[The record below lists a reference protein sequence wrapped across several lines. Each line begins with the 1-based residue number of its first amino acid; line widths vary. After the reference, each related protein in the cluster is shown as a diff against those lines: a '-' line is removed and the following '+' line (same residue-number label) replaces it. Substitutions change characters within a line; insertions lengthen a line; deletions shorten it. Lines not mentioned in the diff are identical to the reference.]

1 MIDSLANILGNIIN
15 YFYEI
20 TNNYGLAII
29 LFGILAKIILFPIS
43 ILIQKNSIK
52 MVKIRPEIEELKFK
66 YSDDKEKFM
75 DEQIELFK
83 REKYKPSLGTIPLIL
98 QIPIILSLIKVIKNA
113 TFYITNLEHTYFMGI
128 DLSIIPSLKEY
139 IIIPILAAISCVLL
153 CTFQNKENVLQK
165 EEPRYSKVFT
175 VILTTSFTIYFVV
188 LVPAGVGLYW
198 MCGNILAIIQMYI
211 LNYIYPPKKYIDYE
225 KMNYWKNKRREKEI
239 VRNLRKKDYKKFLKE
254 ENMRSCI
261 FCRKRRLL

>member
-83 REKYKPSLGTIPLIL
+83 REKLW
-98 QIPIILSLIKVIKNA
+98 
-113 TFYITNLEHTYFMGI
+113 EM
-128 DLSIIPSLKEY
+128 
-139 IIIPILAAISCVLL
+139 
-153 CTFQNKENVLQK
+153 
-165 EEPRYSKVFT
+165 
-175 VILTTSFTIYFVV
+175 
-188 LVPAGVGLYW
+188 
-198 MCGNILAIIQMYI
+198 
-211 LNYIYPPKKYIDYE
+211 
-225 KMNYWKNKRREKEI
+225 
-239 VRNLRKKDYKKFLKE
+239 
-254 ENMRSCI
+254 
-261 FCRKRRLL
+261 

>member
-15 YFYEI
+15 FFYEI

-29 LFGILAKIILFPIS
+29 LFTILAKIILFPIS
-43 ILIQKNSIK
+43 ILVQKNSIR
-52 MVKIRPEIEELKFK
+52 MVKVRPEIEELKFK

-83 REKYKPSLGTIPLIL
+83 KEKYKPSLGTIPLIL

-113 TFYITNLEHTYFMGI
+113 TFYITNLEHTYFIGI

-139 IIIPILAAISCVLL
+139 IIIPILVVISTILL
-153 CTFQNKENVLQK
+153 CFFQNRNNVLQK
-165 EEPRYSKVFT
+165 EETTYSKIIT
-175 VILTTSFTIYFVV
+175 GTLTTILTIYFVF
-188 LVPAGVGLYW
+188 LVPIGVGLYW
-198 MCGNILAIIQMYI
+198 TFGNILAIIQMYI
-211 LNYIYPPKKYIDYE
+211 LNYIYAPQKYIDYE
-225 KMNYWKNKRREKEI
+225 KLSYWKNKNREKEI
-239 VRNLRKKDYKKFLKE
+239 IRNVRKKDYKKFLKE